1 MLESEFSVTNLD
13 GDESKFQIL
22 LSVDQHA
29 TELTA
34 KIRLKLEQREVE
46 QEIRGYVAWGESP
59 YSAIARCVHLLHES
73 LTEKYQA
80 TRVSRLHI
88 SIAIPGLNEKNEKV
102 ESSLTF
108 FRYSN
113 GGTLTVS
120 GLDAIVWPI
129 PDAPYEMVSLSTC
142 LLSVASRSPL
152 NLEALPSEPQAV
164 VYSGG
169 DAEPFMFMDEVPAH
183 AQSWFHSY
191 LQKFARSEIL
201 HGDTVATYKAWEA
214 FRNGSAR
221 Y

>member
-1 MLESEFSVTNLD
+1 MLESEFSVTNRD
-13 GDESKFQIL
+13 GDESKFQVL

-29 TELTA
+29 ADHTA

-46 QEIRGYVAWGESP
+46 QEIRGYVPWGESP
-59 YSAIARCVHLLHES
+59 YSAIARCVNLLHDS
-73 LTEKYQA
+73 LAEKYQA

-88 SIAIPGLNEKNEKV
+88 SIAIPGLNEKNERV

-129 PDAPYEMVSLSTC
+129 PDAPYDMVSLSSC
-142 LLSVASRSPL
+142 LLSIASRSPL
-152 NLEALPSEPQAV
+152 KLEALPSAPQAV

-169 DAEPFMFMDEVPAH
+169 DAEPFIFMDEVPAH
-183 AQSWFHSY
+183 AKSWFHSY
-191 LQKFARSEIL
+191 LHKFARPEIL
-201 HGDTVATYKAWEA
+201 RGDTVATYKAWTA
-214 FRNGSAR
+214 FTHGSTR